1 MIKLINILLESEDNV
16 LSEIQLRRVLSIIDK
31 SQPKLKIELKNYLR
45 NSKNISFEDSNVYIT
60 ISKFLRE
67 NLDLTDNYIVK
78 QITLTYLINPNVID
92 FTKDKIFLP
101 TDMYLTIVEYT
112 EEDYEVTD
120 ETDWVDCPECDGWGT
135 EECYECDGS
144 GKDESCGEC
153 GGSGEIEDPNGEE
166 GDTLVCDECDGSGEM
181 NCYRCDGEGKYDC
194 SHCGG
199 DSEIEEEYEKYK
211 LTTITDYYISY
222 VKLPEKVRNIM
233 DDNRYSFGMDYFY
246 EWDDTFILWRRNYT
260 SEESKDGTD
269 DISES
274 PNELLNYPESVKIT
288 DKDVRYFL

>member
-45 NSKNISFEDSNVYIT
+45 NSKILSFENSNVYIT

-67 NLDLTDNYIVK
+67 NLDITNLYIVK
-78 QITLTYLINPNVID
+78 QITLTYLINPNVVD

-112 EEDYEVTD
+112 EDDYEVTD

-135 EECYECDGS
+135 EECFDCDGS
-144 GKDESCGEC
+144 GKETCEEC
-153 GGSGEIEDPNGEE
+153 DGSGEIEDPNGEE
-166 GDTLVCDECDGSGEM
+166 GDTLVCDECNGSGEM
-181 NCYRCDGEGKYDC
+181 DCYRCDGEGKYDC

-233 DDNRYSFGMDYFY
+233 DDNRYSFNINHLYG
-246 EWDDTFILWRRNYT
+246 WDDTFILWRSNYT

-269 DISES
+269 DISAN

-288 DKDVRYFL
+288 DTDVRYYL

>member
-45 NSKNISFEDSNVYIT
+45 KSKNIGFEDSDVYRT
-60 ISKFLRE
+60 ISNFLKK
-67 NLDLTDNYIVK
+67 NLDITNRYIVK
-78 QITLTYLINPNVID
+78 QITLTYLINPNVVD

-112 EEDYEVTD
+112 EDDYVVTD

-135 EECYECDGS
+135 EECFDCDGS
-144 GKDESCGEC
+144 GKDESCDEC
-153 GGSGEIEDPNGEE
+153 DGYGEIEDPNGEE

-181 NCYRCDGEGKYDC
+181 NCYRCEGSGNYDC

-199 DSEIEEEYEKYK
+199 KSEIEEEYEKYE

-222 VKLPEKVRNIM
+222 VKLPEKIRNIM
-233 DDNRYSFGMDYFY
+233 DGNRYSFVMDYFY

-269 DISES
+269 DINAD

-288 DKDVRYFL
+288 DKDVRYYL

>member
-1 MIKLINILLESEDNV
+1 MIKLTNILLESEDNV

-45 NSKNISFEDSNVYIT
+45 YSKNISFEGSNVYIT

-67 NLDLTDNYIVK
+67 NLDLTNPYIVK
-78 QITLTYLINPNVID
+78 QISLTYLINPNVVD

-112 EEDYEVTD
+112 EDDYEVTD

-135 EECYECDGS
+135 EVCYDCDGS
-144 GKDESCGEC
+144 GKDES
-153 GGSGEIEDPNGEE
+153 
-166 GDTLVCDECDGSGEM
+166 CDECDGSGEM

-194 SHCGG
+194 SYCGG
-199 DSEIEEEYEKYK
+199 DSEIEEEYEKYE
-211 LTTITDYYISY
+211 LITITDYYISY
-222 VKLPEKVRNIM
+222 VKLPEKVRSIM
-233 DDNRYSFGMDYFY
+233 DGNRYSFSMDYFY

-269 DISES
+269 DINAD

-288 DKDVRYFL
+288 DRDVRYFL

>member
-45 NSKNISFEDSNVYIT
+45 KSKNIGFEDSDVYRT
-60 ISKFLRE
+60 ISNFLKK
-67 NLDLTDNYIVK
+67 NLDITNRYIVK
-78 QITLTYLINPNVID
+78 QITLTYLINPNVVD

-112 EEDYEVTD
+112 EDDYVVTD

-135 EECYECDGS
+135 EECFDCDGS
-144 GKDESCGEC
+144 GKDESCDEC
-153 GGSGEIEDPNGEE
+153 DGSGEIEDPNSEE

-181 NCYRCDGEGKYDC
+181 NCYRCEGLGDYDC

-199 DSEIEEEYEKYK
+199 KSEIEEEYEKYE

-222 VKLPEKVRNIM
+222 VKLPEKIRNIM
-233 DDNRYSFGMDYFY
+233 DGNRYSFVMDYFY

-269 DISES
+269 DINAD

-288 DKDVRYFL
+288 DKDVRYYL

>member
-45 NSKNISFEDSNVYIT
+45 NSKNISFEDSNVYRT
-60 ISKFLRE
+60 ISNFLRE
-67 NLDLTDNYIVK
+67 NLDLTNRYIVK
-78 QITLTYLINPNVID
+78 QITLTYLINPNVVD

-135 EECYECDGS
+135 EVCYDCDGS
-144 GKDESCGEC
+144 GKDESCYEC
-153 GGSGEIEDPNGEE
+153 DGSGEIEDPNGEE
-166 GDTLVCDECDGSGEM
+166 GDTLVCDECNGSGEM
-181 NCYRCDGEGKYDC
+181 DCYRCDGEGKYAC

-199 DSEIEEEYEKYK
+199 DAEIEEDYVKYE

-222 VKLPEKVRNIM
+222 VKLPEKIRNIM
-233 DDNRYSFGMDYFY
+233 DGNRYSFSMDYFY

-260 SEESKDGTD
+260 SEDSKDGTD
-269 DISES
+269 DINAS

>member
-1 MIKLINILLESEDNV
+1 MIKLTNILLESEDNV

-45 NSKNISFEDSNVYIT
+45 KSKNIGFEDSDVYRT
-60 ISKFLRE
+60 ISNFLRE
-67 NLDLTDNYIVK
+67 NLDLTNRYIVK
-78 QITLTYLINPNVID
+78 QITLTYLINPNVVD

-112 EEDYEVTD
+112 EDDYVVTD
-120 ETDWVDCPECDGWGT
+120 ETDWVNCPECDGWGT
-135 EECYECDGS
+135 EECYDCDGS
-144 GKDESCGEC
+144 GKDESCDEC

-181 NCYRCDGEGKYDC
+181 NCYRCDGSGNYDC

-199 DSEIEEEYEKYK
+199 DSEIEEEYEKYE

-222 VKLPEKVRNIM
+222 VKLPEKIRNIM
-233 DDNRYSFGMDYFY
+233 DGNRYSFVMDYFY

-269 DISES
+269 DINAD

>member
-1 MIKLINILLESEDNV
+1 MIKLTNILLESEDNV

-45 NSKNISFEDSNVYIT
+45 YSKNISFEGSNVYIT

-67 NLDLTDNYIVK
+67 NLDLTNPYIVK
-78 QITLTYLINPNVID
+78 QITLTYLINPNVVD

-112 EEDYEVTD
+112 EDDYVVTD

-135 EECYECDGS
+135 EECNDCDGS
-144 GKDESCGEC
+144 GKDESCDVC
-153 GGSGEIEDPNGEE
+153 DGSGEIEDPNGEE

-194 SHCGG
+194 SYCGG
-199 DSEIEEEYEKYK
+199 DSEIEEEYEKYE
-211 LTTITDYYISY
+211 LITITDYYISY
-222 VKLPEKVRNIM
+222 VKLPEKVRSIM
-233 DDNRYSFGMDYFY
+233 DGNRYSFSMDYFY

-269 DISES
+269 DINAD

>member
-1 MIKLINILLESEDNV
+1 MIKLTNILLESEDNV

-45 NSKNISFEDSNVYIT
+45 YSKNISFEGSNVYIT

-67 NLDLTDNYIVK
+67 NLDLTNPYIVK
-78 QITLTYLINPNVID
+78 QITLTYLINPNVVD

-120 ETDWVDCPECDGWGT
+120 ETDWVECGECNGSGVETCYDCNGSGKENCDQ
-135 EECYECDGS
+135 CDGS
-144 GKDESCGEC
+144 G
-153 GGSGEIEDPNGEE
+153 EIVDTDGEE
-166 GDTLVCDECDGSGEM
+166 GDTLVCDQCDGSGEM
-181 NCYRCDGEGKYDC
+181 NCYRCDGEGEYEC
-194 SHCGG
+194 SYCGG
-199 DSEIEEEYEKYK
+199 DTEIEDEYEKYE
-211 LTTITDYYISY
+211 LITITDYYISY
-222 VKLPEKVRNIM
+222 VKLPEKVRSIM
-233 DDNRYSFGMDYFY
+233 DSSRTYFSMDYFY

-269 DISES
+269 DINAD

>member
-1 MIKLINILLESEDNV
+1 MIKLTNILLESEDNV

-45 NSKNISFEDSNVYIT
+45 YSKNITFDNSNVYIT

-67 NLDLTDNYIVK
+67 NLDLTNLYIVK
-78 QITLTYLINPNVID
+78 QISLTYLINPNVVD

-112 EEDYEVTD
+112 DDDYIITD
-120 ETDWVDCPECDGWGT
+120 ETEWLECGECNGSGVETCYDCN
-135 EECYECDGS
+135 GS
-144 GKDESCGEC
+144 GKDETCDVC
-153 GGSGEIEDPNGEE
+153 DGSGEIEDPNGGE

-194 SHCGG
+194 SYCGG
-199 DSEIEEEYEKYK
+199 DSEIEEEYEKYE
-211 LTTITDYYISY
+211 LITITDYYISY
-222 VKLPEKVRNIM
+222 VKLPEKVRSIM
-233 DDNRYSFGMDYFY
+233 DSSRTYFSMDYFY

-269 DISES
+269 DINAD